1 MSRQT
6 RRSFLASS
14 GALAATPYIFQSRST
29 FAQENQSANDKLGVG
44 CIGLG
49 GRGSAIARQ
58 ALKLGTPIVACDVD
72 KSRAE
77 GFAKGAGNDCPT
89 TQDYRHVLDNKEV
102 DVVTIGTPDHWHSKI
117 AIDAMR
123 AGKDVYCEKP
133 LTLTVDEGIKICE
146 VVKETGKV
154 FQVGT
159 QQRSE
164 YGGSFL
170 QAVAICHL
178 GWLGDN
184 LQALSSVGT
193 ARQGGPFKTEEP
205 PANLDWNMWLGQ
217 APDTDYIKERT
228 HYQFR
233 WWLEYSGGQVTD
245 WGVHHTDIAM
255 WALGLHETGPVSIEG
270 EGTFDARPNCYNVAH
285 TFDAMMKFKNG
296 SSINLTSGKN
306 ELIIEGTQGKIRVNR
321 GGITGKIVD
330 DIKADKSL
338 QEQLNAKIEEIY
350 RGKVTPHMV
359 NFFNCVK
366 SRQLPISD
374 VFTHHR
380 SVSVCHLANIAMQ
393 LGRKLNFDPGKQQF
407 NSDEQANSMLSRK
420 QRAGYE
426 IS

>member
-1 MSRQT
+1 MTHSS
-6 RRSFLASS
+6 RRSFLAAS
-14 GALAATPYIFQSRST
+14 GALAVAPYVFQKTTS
-29 FAQENQSANDKLGVG
+29 AEENVSANDKLGVG

-58 ALKLGTPIVACDVD
+58 ALKLGAPVITCDVD
-72 KSRAE
+72 KNRAE
-77 GFAKGAGNDCPT
+77 GFAKGAANNVPAV
-89 TQDYRHVLDNKEV
+89 QDYRHVLDNKDV
-102 DVVTIGTPDHWHSKI
+102 DIVTIGTPDHWHSKI

-133 LTLTVDEGIKICE
+133 LTLTIDEGIKICD
-146 VVKETGKV
+146 VVKETGRV

-164 YGGSFL
+164 YGGAFL

-193 ARQGGPFKTEEP
+193 ARQGGPFTPSAP
-205 PANLDWNMWLGQ
+205 PANLDWDMWLGQ
-217 APDTDYIKERT
+217 APDTEYIKERT

-255 WALGLHETGPVSIEG
+255 WALDLHNTGPVSIEG
-270 EGTFDARPNCYNVAH
+270 KGTFDKRPNCYNVAH
-285 TFDAMMKFKNG
+285 TFDTTMKFKNG

-306 ELIIEGTQGKIRVNR
+306 ELIIEGSKGKLRVNR
-321 GGITGKIVD
+321 GGITGQIVD
-330 DIKADKSL
+330 QLKADKSL
-338 QEQLNAKIEEIY
+338 QEQLNAKIEEVY

-366 SRQLPISD
+366 SRELPISD

-393 LGRKLNFDPGKQQF
+393 LDRKLEFDPDAQKFRGD
-407 NSDEQANSMLSRK
+407 DEANAMISRK
-420 QRAGYE
+420 QRKGFE

>member
-1 MSRQT
+1 MTHSS
-6 RRSFLASS
+6 RRSFLAAS
-14 GALAATPYIFQSRST
+14 GALAVAPYVFQKTTS
-29 FAQENQSANDKLGVG
+29 AEDNVSANDKLGVG

-58 ALKLGTPIVACDVD
+58 ALKLGAPVITCDVD
-72 KSRAE
+72 KNRAE
-77 GFAKGAGNDCPT
+77 GFAKGAANNVPAV
-89 TQDYRHVLDNKEV
+89 QDYRHVLENKDV
-102 DVVTIGTPDHWHSKI
+102 DIVTIGTPDHWHSKI

-133 LTLTVDEGIKICE
+133 LTLTIDEGIKICD
-146 VVKETGKV
+146 VVKETGRV

-164 YGGSFL
+164 YGGAFL

-193 ARQGGPFKTEEP
+193 ARQGGPFTPSES

-217 APDTDYIKERT
+217 APDTEYIKERT

-255 WALGLHETGPVSIEG
+255 WALGLHNTGPVSIEG
-270 EGTFDARPNCYNVAH
+270 KGTFDKRPNCYNVAH
-285 TFDAMMKFKNG
+285 TFDTTMKFKNG

-306 ELIIEGTQGKIRVNR
+306 ELIIEGSKGKLRVNR
-321 GGITGKIVD
+321 GGITGQIVD
-330 DIKADKSL
+330 QLKADKSL
-338 QEQLNAKIEEIY
+338 QEQLNAKIEEVY

-366 SRQLPISD
+366 SRKLPISD

-393 LGRKLNFDPGKQQF
+393 LDRKLEFDPDAQKFRGD
-407 NSDEQANSMLSRK
+407 DEANAMISRK
-420 QRAGYE
+420 QRKGFE

>member
-1 MSRQT
+1 MTHSS
-6 RRSFLASS
+6 RRSFLAAS
-14 GALAATPYIFQSRST
+14 GALAVAPYVFQKTTS
-29 FAQENQSANDKLGVG
+29 AEENVSANDKLGVG

-58 ALKLGTPIVACDVD
+58 ALKLGAPVITCDVD
-72 KSRAE
+72 KNRAE
-77 GFAKGAGNDCPT
+77 GFAKGAANNVPAV
-89 TQDYRHVLDNKEV
+89 QDYRHVLDNKDV
-102 DVVTIGTPDHWHSKI
+102 DIVTIGTPDHWHSKI

-133 LTLTVDEGIKICE
+133 LTLTIDEGIKICD
-146 VVKETGKV
+146 VVKETGRV

-164 YGGSFL
+164 YGGAFL

-193 ARQGGPFKTEEP
+193 ARQGGPFTPSAP
-205 PANLDWNMWLGQ
+205 PANLDWDMWLGQ
-217 APDTDYIKERT
+217 APDTEYIKERT

-255 WALGLHETGPVSIEG
+255 WALDLHNTGPVSIEG
-270 EGTFDARPNCYNVAH
+270 KGTFDKRPNCYNVAH
-285 TFDAMMKFKNG
+285 TFDTTMKFKNG

-306 ELIIEGTQGKIRVNR
+306 ELIIEGSKGKLRVNR
-321 GGITGKIVD
+321 GGITGQIVD
-330 DIKADKSL
+330 QLKADKSL
-338 QEQLNAKIEEIY
+338 QEQLNAKIEEVY

-366 SRQLPISD
+366 SRELPISD

-393 LGRKLNFDPGKQQF
+393 LDRKLEFDPDAQKFRGD
-407 NSDEQANSMLSRK
+407 DEANAMISRE
-420 QRAGYE
+420 QRKGFE

>member
-1 MSRQT
+1 MTHSS
-6 RRSFLASS
+6 RRSFLAAS
-14 GALAATPYIFQSRST
+14 GALAVTPYVFQKTSS
-29 FAQENQSANDKLGVG
+29 AEDNVSANDKLGVG

-58 ALKLGTPIVACDVD
+58 ALKLGAPVITCDVD
-72 KSRAE
+72 KNRAE
-77 GFAKGAGNDCPT
+77 GFAKGAANNVPAV
-89 TQDYRHVLDNKEV
+89 QDYRHVLDNKDV
-102 DVVTIGTPDHWHSKI
+102 DIVTIGTPDHWHSKI
-117 AIDAMR
+117 AIDAMQ

-133 LTLTVDEGIKICE
+133 LTLTIDEGIKICN
-146 VVKETGKV
+146 VVKETGRV
-154 FQVGT
+154 LQVGT

-164 YGGSFL
+164 YGGAFL

-193 ARQGGPFKTEEP
+193 ARQGGPFTPSDP

-255 WALGLHETGPVSIEG
+255 WALGLHNTGPVSIEG
-270 EGTFDARPNCYNVAH
+270 KGTFDKRPNCYNVAH
-285 TFDAMMKFKNG
+285 TFDATMKFKNG
-296 SSINLTSGKN
+296 SAINLTSGKN
-306 ELIIEGTQGKIRVNR
+306 ELIIEGSKGKLRVNR
-321 GGITGKIVD
+321 GGITGQIVD
-330 DIKADKSL
+330 QIKADKSL
-338 QEQLNAKIEEIY
+338 QEQLNAKIEEVY

-366 SRQLPISD
+366 SRELPISD

-393 LGRKLNFDPGKQQF
+393 LDRKLDFDPDAQKFRGD
-407 NSDEQANSMLSRK
+407 DEANAMISRK
-420 QRAGYE
+420 QRKGFE

>member
-1 MSRQT
+1 MAHPS
-6 RRSFLASS
+6 RRSFLATS
-14 GALAATPYIFQSRST
+14 GALAAAPYVFKSKT
-29 FAQENQSANDKLGVG
+29 FAQDNTSANDKLGVG

-58 ALKLGTPIVACDVD
+58 ALQLGTPVITCDVD
-72 KSRAE
+72 KNRAE
-77 GFAKGAGNDCPT
+77 GFAKGAANNVT
-89 TQDYRHVLDNKEV
+89 AVQDYRHVLDNKDV
-102 DVVTIGTPDHWHSKI
+102 DIVTIGTPDHWHSKI

-133 LTLTVDEGIKICE
+133 LTLTIDEGIKICN
-146 VVKETGKV
+146 VVRETGRV

-164 YGGSFL
+164 YGGAFL

-193 ARQGGPFKTEEP
+193 ARQGGPFTPSDP

-255 WALGLHETGPVSIEG
+255 WALGLHNTGPVSIEG
-270 EGTFDARPNCYNVAH
+270 KGTFDNRPNCYNVAH
-285 TFDAMMKFKNG
+285 TFDAMMKFENG

-306 ELIIEGTQGKIRVNR
+306 ELIIEGSKGKIRVNR
-321 GGITGKIVD
+321 GGITGQIVD
-330 DIKADKSL
+330 QIKADKSL
-338 QEQLNAKIEEIY
+338 QDQLSTKIEEVY
-350 RGKVTPHMV
+350 RGRVTPHMV

-366 SRQLPISD
+366 SRKLPISD

-393 LGRKLNFDPGKQQF
+393 LGRKLQFDPQAQKFQ
-407 NSDEQANSMLSRK
+407 SDDEANTMISRK
-420 QRAGYE
+420 QRKGFE
-426 IS
+426 IG

>member
-1 MSRQT
+1 MTHSS
-6 RRSFLASS
+6 RRSFLAAS
-14 GALAATPYIFQSRST
+14 GALAVAPYVFQKTT
-29 FAQENQSANDKLGVG
+29 FADDNVSANDKLGVG

-58 ALKLGTPIVACDVD
+58 ALKLGAPVITCDVD
-72 KSRAE
+72 KNRAE
-77 GFAKGAGNDCPT
+77 GFAKGAANNVPAV
-89 TQDYRHVLDNKEV
+89 QDYRHVLENKDV
-102 DVVTIGTPDHWHSKI
+102 DIVTIGTPDHWHSKI

-133 LTLTVDEGIKICE
+133 LTLTIDEGIKICD
-146 VVKETGKV
+146 VVKETGRV

-164 YGGSFL
+164 YGGAFL

-193 ARQGGPFKTEEP
+193 ARQGGPFTPSDP

-255 WALGLHETGPVSIEG
+255 WALGLHNTGPVSIEG
-270 EGTFDARPNCYNVAH
+270 KGTFDKRPNCYNVAH
-285 TFDAMMKFKNG
+285 TFDATMKFKNG

-306 ELIIEGTQGKIRVNR
+306 ELIIEGSKGKLRVNR
-321 GGITGKIVD
+321 GGITGQIVD
-330 DIKADKSL
+330 QLKADKSL
-338 QEQLNAKIEEIY
+338 QEQLNAKIEEVY

-366 SRQLPISD
+366 SRELPISD

-393 LGRKLNFDPGKQQF
+393 LDRKLEFDPDSQKFRGD
-407 NSDEQANSMLSRK
+407 DEANAMISRK
-420 QRAGYE
+420 QRKGFE

>member
-1 MSRQT
+1 MTHSS
-6 RRSFLASS
+6 RRSFLAAS
-14 GALAATPYIFQSRST
+14 GALAVAPYVFQKTTS
-29 FAQENQSANDKLGVG
+29 AEDNVSANDKLGVG

-58 ALKLGTPIVACDVD
+58 ALKLGAPVITCDVD
-72 KSRAE
+72 KNRAE
-77 GFAKGAGNDCPT
+77 GFAQGAANNVPAV
-89 TQDYRHVLDNKEV
+89 QDYRHVLDNKDV
-102 DVVTIGTPDHWHSKI
+102 DIVTIGTPDHWHSKI

-133 LTLTVDEGIKICE
+133 LTLTIDEGIKICE
-146 VVKETGKV
+146 VVKETGRV

-164 YGGSFL
+164 YGGAFL

-193 ARQGGPFKTEEP
+193 ARQGGPFTPSDP

-217 APDTDYIKERT
+217 APDTEYIKERT

-255 WALGLHETGPVSIEG
+255 WALGLHNTGPVSIEG
-270 EGTFDARPNCYNVAH
+270 KGTFDKRPNCYNVAH
-285 TFDAMMKFKNG
+285 TFDTTMKFKNG

-306 ELIIEGTQGKIRVNR
+306 ELIIEGSKGKLRVNR
-321 GGITGKIVD
+321 GGITGQIVD
-330 DIKADKSL
+330 QLKADKSL
-338 QEQLNAKIEEIY
+338 QEQLNAKIEEVY

-366 SRQLPISD
+366 SRKLPISD

-393 LGRKLNFDPGKQQF
+393 LDRKLEFDPDAQKFRGD
-407 NSDEQANSMLSRK
+407 DEANAMISRK
-420 QRAGYE
+420 QRKGFE

>member
-1 MSRQT
+1 MTHSS
-6 RRSFLASS
+6 RRSFLAAS
-14 GALAATPYIFQSRST
+14 GALAVAPYVFQKTTS
-29 FAQENQSANDKLGVG
+29 AEDDVSANDKLGVG

-58 ALKLGTPIVACDVD
+58 ALKLGAPVITCDVD
-72 KSRAE
+72 KNRAE
-77 GFAKGAGNDCPT
+77 GFAQGAANNVPAV
-89 TQDYRHVLDNKEV
+89 QDYRHVLDNKDV
-102 DVVTIGTPDHWHSKI
+102 DIVTIGTPDHWHSKI

-133 LTLTVDEGIKICE
+133 LTLTIDEGIKICE
-146 VVKETGKV
+146 VVKETGRV

-164 YGGSFL
+164 YGGAFL

-193 ARQGGPFKTEEP
+193 ARQGGPFTPSDP

-217 APDTDYIKERT
+217 APDTEYIKERT

-255 WALGLHETGPVSIEG
+255 WALGLHNTGPVSIEG
-270 EGTFDARPNCYNVAH
+270 KGTFDKRPNCYNVAH
-285 TFDAMMKFKNG
+285 TFDTTMKFKNG

-306 ELIIEGTQGKIRVNR
+306 ELIIEGSKGKLRVNR
-321 GGITGKIVD
+321 GGITGQIVD
-330 DIKADKSL
+330 QLKADKSL
-338 QEQLNAKIEEIY
+338 QEQLNAKIEEVY

-366 SRQLPISD
+366 SRKLPISD

-393 LGRKLNFDPGKQQF
+393 LDRKLEFDPDAQKFRGD
-407 NSDEQANSMLSRK
+407 DEANAMISRK
-420 QRAGYE
+420 QRKGFE

>member
-1 MSRQT
+1 MTHSS
-6 RRSFLASS
+6 RRSFLAAS
-14 GALAATPYIFQSRST
+14 GALAVTPYVFQKTSS
-29 FAQENQSANDKLGVG
+29 AEDNVSANDKLGVG

-58 ALKLGTPIVACDVD
+58 ALKLGAPVITCDVD
-72 KSRAE
+72 KNRAE
-77 GFAKGAGNDCPT
+77 GFAKGAANNVPAV
-89 TQDYRHVLDNKEV
+89 QDYRHVLDNKDV
-102 DVVTIGTPDHWHSKI
+102 DIVTIGTPDHWHSKI

-133 LTLTVDEGIKICE
+133 LTLTIDEGIKICN
-146 VVKETGKV
+146 VVKETGRV

-164 YGGSFL
+164 YGGAFL

-193 ARQGGPFKTEEP
+193 ARQGGPFTPSDP

-255 WALGLHETGPVSIEG
+255 WALGLHNTGPVSIEG
-270 EGTFDARPNCYNVAH
+270 KGTFDKRPNCYNVAH
-285 TFDAMMKFKNG
+285 TFDATMKFKNG

-306 ELIIEGTQGKIRVNR
+306 ELIIEG
-321 GGITGKIVD
+321 
-330 DIKADKSL
+330 S
-338 QEQLNAKIEEIY
+338 
-350 RGKVTPHMV
+350 
-359 NFFNCVK
+359 
-366 SRQLPISD
+366 
-374 VFTHHR
+374 
-380 SVSVCHLANIAMQ
+380 
-393 LGRKLNFDPGKQQF
+393 
-407 NSDEQANSMLSRK
+407 
-420 QRAGYE
+420 
-426 IS
+426 

>member
-1 MSRQT
+1 MTHSS
-6 RRSFLASS
+6 RRSFLAAS
-14 GALAATPYIFQSRST
+14 GALAVTPYVFQKTSS
-29 FAQENQSANDKLGVG
+29 AEDNVSANDKLGVG

-58 ALKLGTPIVACDVD
+58 ALKLGAPVITCDVD
-72 KSRAE
+72 KNRAE
-77 GFAKGAGNDCPT
+77 GFAKGAANNVPAV
-89 TQDYRHVLDNKEV
+89 QDYRHVLDNKDV
-102 DVVTIGTPDHWHSKI
+102 DIVTIGTPDHWHSKI
-117 AIDAMR
+117 AIDAMQ

-133 LTLTVDEGIKICE
+133 LTLTIDEGIKICN
-146 VVKETGKV
+146 VVKETGRV

-164 YGGSFL
+164 YGGAFL

-193 ARQGGPFKTEEP
+193 ARQGGPFTPSDP

-255 WALGLHETGPVSIEG
+255 WALGLHNTGPVSIEG
-270 EGTFDARPNCYNVAH
+270 KGTFDKRPNCYNVAH
-285 TFDAMMKFKNG
+285 TFDATMKFKNG
-296 SSINLTSGKN
+296 SAINLTSGKN
-306 ELIIEGTQGKIRVNR
+306 ELIIEGSKGKLRVNR
-321 GGITGKIVD
+321 GGITGQIVD
-330 DIKADKSL
+330 QIKADKSL
-338 QEQLNAKIEEIY
+338 QEQLNAKIEEVY

-366 SRQLPISD
+366 SRELPISD

-393 LGRKLNFDPGKQQF
+393 LDRKLDFDPDAQKFRGD
-407 NSDEQANSMLSRK
+407 DEANAMISRK
-420 QRAGYE
+420 QRKGFE

>member
-1 MSRQT
+1 MTHQT
-6 RRSFLASS
+6 RRSFLATT
-14 GALAATPYIFQSRST
+14 GALAATPYIFQNGD
-29 FAQENQSANDKLGVG
+29 ALGQENSSANDKLGIG

-49 GRGSAIARQ
+49 GRGSGIARQ
-58 ALKLGTPIVACDVD
+58 ALKLGTPVIACDVD

-77 GFAKGAGNDCPT
+77 GFAKGSANNVPAV
-89 TQDYRHVLDNKEV
+89 QDYRHVLDNKDV
-102 DVVTIGTPDHWHSKI
+102 DIVTIGTPDHWHSKI

-133 LTLTVDEGIKICE
+133 LTLTVDEGIRICE

-178 GWLGDN
+178 GWLGDK
-184 LQALSSVGT
+184 LKALSSVGT
-193 ARQGGPFKTEEP
+193 ARQGGPFTPAEP

-217 APDTDYIKERT
+217 APETEYIKERT

-270 EGTFDARPNCYNVAH
+270 KGTFDKRPNCYNVAH
-285 TFDAMMKFKNG
+285 TFDSLMTFKNG

-306 ELIIEGTQGKIRVNR
+306 ELIIEGSKGKIRVNR
-321 GGITGKIVD
+321 GGITGQIVD
-330 DIKADKSL
+330 DIKADKNM
-338 QEQLNAKIEEIY
+338 QEQLSAKIEEIY

-366 SRQLPISD
+366 SRELPISD

-393 LGRKLNFDPGKQQF
+393 LGRKLNFDPNAQKFEG
-407 NSDEQANSMLSRK
+407 DDQANSMLRRK
-420 QRAGYE
+420 QRKGFK
-426 IS
+426 IT

>member
-1 MSRQT
+1 MTHSS
-6 RRSFLASS
+6 RRSFLAAS
-14 GALAATPYIFQSRST
+14 GALAVAPYVFQKTTS
-29 FAQENQSANDKLGVG
+29 AEDNVSANDKLGVG

-58 ALKLGTPIVACDVD
+58 ALKLGAPVITCDVD
-72 KSRAE
+72 KNRAE
-77 GFAKGAGNDCPT
+77 GFAKGAANNVPAV
-89 TQDYRHVLDNKEV
+89 QDYRHVLDNKDV
-102 DVVTIGTPDHWHSKI
+102 DIVTIGTPDHWHSKI

-133 LTLTVDEGIKICE
+133 LTLTIDEGIKICD
-146 VVKETGKV
+146 VVKETGRV

-164 YGGSFL
+164 YGGAFL

-193 ARQGGPFKTEEP
+193 ARQGGPFTPSES

-217 APDTDYIKERT
+217 APDTEYIKERT

-255 WALGLHETGPVSIEG
+255 WALGLHNTGPVSIEG
-270 EGTFDARPNCYNVAH
+270 KGTFDKRPNCYNVAH
-285 TFDAMMKFKNG
+285 TFDATMKFKNG

-306 ELIIEGTQGKIRVNR
+306 ELIIEGSKGKLRVNR
-321 GGITGKIVD
+321 GGITGQIVD
-330 DIKADKSL
+330 QLKADKSL
-338 QEQLNAKIEEIY
+338 QEQLNAKIEEVY

-366 SRQLPISD
+366 SRKLPISD

-393 LGRKLNFDPGKQQF
+393 LDRKLEFDPDAQKFRGD
-407 NSDEQANSMLSRK
+407 DEANAMISRK
-420 QRAGYE
+420 QRKGFE

>member
-1 MSRQT
+1 MSTQT
-6 RRSFLASS
+6 RRSFLATS
-14 GALAATPYIFQSRST
+14 GALAATPYIFQNTNT
-29 FAQENQSANDKLGVG
+29 FAQENNSANDKLGVG

-49 GRGSAIARQ
+49 GRGSGIARQ
-58 ALKLGTPIVACDVD
+58 ALQLGTPVIACDVD
-72 KSRAE
+72 KNRAE
-77 GFAKGAGNDCPT
+77 GFAKGAANNCPAV
-89 TQDYRHVLDNKEV
+89 QDYRHVLDHKDV

-164 YGGSFL
+164 YGGAFL
-170 QAVAICHL
+170 QAVAVCHL

-193 ARQGGPFKTEEP
+193 AQKGGPFTPSDP

-270 EGTFDARPNCYNVAH
+270 KGTFDKRPNCYNVAH
-285 TFDAMMKFKNG
+285 TFDALMKFKNG

-306 ELIIEGTQGKIRVNR
+306 ELIIEGSQGKLRVNR

-330 DIKADKSL
+330 EIKADKSL
-338 QEQLNAKIEEIY
+338 QEQLAAKVEEVY

-359 NFFNCVK
+359 NFFNSVK
-366 SRQLPISD
+366 SRKLPISD

-380 SVSVCHLANIAMQ
+380 SVSVCHLANIAMR
-393 LGRKLNFDPGKQQF
+393 LDRKLTFDPDAQTFQGD
-407 NSDEQANSMLSRK
+407 DEANSMLSRE
-420 QRAGYE
+420 QRKGFE
-426 IS
+426 VG